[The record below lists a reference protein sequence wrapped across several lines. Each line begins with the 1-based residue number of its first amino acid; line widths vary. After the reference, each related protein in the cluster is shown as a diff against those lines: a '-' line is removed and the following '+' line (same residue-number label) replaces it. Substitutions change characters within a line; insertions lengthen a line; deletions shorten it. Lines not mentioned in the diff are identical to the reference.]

1 MDKEHY
7 DEMVSSLKILE
18 QSGELAGKRIYLFG
32 HCNATEELADL
43 LMERQYQPIAILD
56 NNHNKHGRT
65 YRDII
70 IEPPQTLL
78 SDDQEKTF
86 VCIAARAYAS
96 MASQLKRLG
105 YKGQIR
111 KLVDYNSYADYS
123 LSEETIDRM
132 QIREAEG
139 EEKLYALKKKYPGR
153 FVILCPF
160 AALGDIYFCMSYLK
174 YFLEKRNRKQCVI
187 GVIGNACAQV
197 VSLFGEYNIEVFPQ
211 KDMDKLVQAA
221 LFTEDEDTFI
231 AHQDRPYV
239 VDLSMALYKKL
250 IPLEQIYCCGVFGLP
265 GDTEPVKPTIFQDYS
280 ELDSIPKGNAVI
292 LSPYA
297 KSVTTLPEDV
307 WRKIVDSYIRKGY
320 KCYTNITGNEKPLEG
335 TEAISPQIAEMKSV
349 VERAGTFVGI
359 RSGLCDVLSTVKAV
373 KIALYPDYNYC
384 DTKWKA
390 IDMYALDG
398 WDNRVV
404 KDDFIWQIN

>member
-7 DEMVSSLKILE
+7 DEMVSALANLE
-18 QSGELAGKRIYLFG
+18 QSGELSGKKLYLFG
-32 HCNATEELADL
+32 HCNATEKLADL
-43 LMERQYQPIAILD
+43 LIEKQYKPVAILD
-56 NNHNKHGRT
+56 NNADKHGKN

-70 IEPPQTLL
+70 IEAPQTIL

-86 VCIAARAYAS
+86 VCIVARAYAA

-123 LSEETIDRM
+123 LSDETIKRM
-132 QIREAEG
+132 RVREAEG
-139 EEKLYALKKKYPGR
+139 EDKLHALKAKYPGC
-153 FVILCPF
+153 FVVLCPF

-174 YFLEKRNRKQCVI
+174 YFLEKRNKSKCVI

-197 VSLFGEYNIEVFPQ
+197 VSLFGGYNIEVFQQ
-211 KDMDKLVQAA
+211 KNMDKLIQAA
-221 LFTEDEDTFI
+221 LFTKDTDIFI
-231 AHQDRPYV
+231 PHQDRPYV
-239 VDLSMALYKKL
+239 VDLPKALYRNL

-265 GDTEPVKPTIFQDYS
+265 KDTEPVRPAAFKDYP
-280 ELDSIPKGNAVI
+280 ELNHIPAGKAVI

-297 KSVTTLPEDV
+297 KSVTALPENI
-307 WRKIVDSYIRKGY
+307 WQEIVGSYIKQGY
-320 KCYTNITGNEKPLEG
+320 KCYTNVIGDEKPLDG
-335 TEAISPQIAEMKSV
+335 TQAVSPQIAEMKSV
-349 VERAGTFVGI
+349 VEWAGNFVGI
-359 RSGLCDVLSTVKAV
+359 RSGLCDILRTARANKT
-373 KIALYPDYNYC
+373 ALYPDYNYC

-390 IDMYALDG
+390 IDMYALEG

-404 KDDFIWQIN
+404 KDDFIWQMN